1 VGFAALSNTAIA
13 MNGVNAPAPS
23 PTIGSVSASA
33 TAGTGGGSNAASH
46 RWGVSWASFVGGFV
60 VAVGAAWM

>member
-1 VGFAALSNTAIA
+1 
-13 MNGVNAPAPS
+13 MNGVNAPPPS

-33 TAGTGGGSNAASH
+33 TAGTGGGSNASH
-46 RWGVSWASFVGGFV
+46 RWGISWTSFVGGII